1 MLKGPPCDG
10 QRDRARFWRKD
21 PDARWPWN
29 VLGFQF
35 VEEFE
40 VGISRILL
48 LHPHRGFL
56 VGLYN
61 HLEASADVFARSA
74 LALITAP
81 SESAAKPTWRMGAAS
96 APGPLHR
103 APPVTENSRSR
114 HRHSRLLAIVGRG

>member
-1 MLKGPPCDG
+1 
-10 QRDRARFWRKD
+10 
-21 PDARWPWN
+21 

-40 VGISRILL
+40 VGIPRILL

-81 SESAAKPTWRMGAAS
+81 SESAANQLGAW
-96 APGPLHR
+96 APHQPP
-103 APPVTENSRSR
+103 APCIAHLR
-114 HRHSRLLAIVGRG
+114 